1 MNTDRKR
8 DTTVW
13 DVARAPTAA
22 ELDLYLSGK
31 ADEEL
36 KQWIVLKTKLD
47 RGFSRKLV
55 KLQQERKSVLNTAR
69 DVKPGGISPR
79 TLRLSFGSAGLVV
92 LLSLGAYFGIGVA
105 LRPTLVSASSLG
117 LSASGNSTLEIIA
130 PGREPLSFALTGPA
144 LDQTRHLDFKL
155 PVFSFF
161 AGGPAVGLF
170 ISGPSQEG
178 SGVNRWVS
186 VARLLAGKNTLVFTQ
201 FQPSASE
208 AQDWEIWIER
218 YIAGLPDP
226 YRQQLPSH
234 MQRYSPLQFEDA
246 DYQEIAKQIA
256 NGKLP
261 KEVDENYKELLS
273 AYFDDVMV
281 LIDGKPVLEEDFD
294 STPPGDY
301 PLSLYNFWSGRDG
314 YAAQAPGKAGTA
326 FRCEYYTNWNRHDGI
341 PLREADF
348 VAQGAKR
355 FSYSLRFM
363 AASQAGASMG
373 FSLPV
378 FGGQASHGSGLYGFA
393 AGRANLQA
401 LDGWFK
407 AVEYTYPDGICTEKR
422 KNSICRFEPHRW
434 YRVEVVL
441 DISNVQIPRTA
452 IQIWDESSGQQQPRV
467 FNFDDL
473 GYFPPGA
480 VKPSAPNPTESW
492 QFTWFTF
499 GGNYFGE
506 DR

>member
-1 MNTDRKR
+1 MNTDRNR

-31 ADEEL
+31 ADAEL
-36 KQWIVLKTKLD
+36 LHRIELKTKLD
-47 RGFSRKLV
+47 PRFAKALAKLEH
-55 KLQQERKSVLNTAR
+55 ERNSVLATATPAKTLTATTR
-69 DVKPGGISPR
+69 S
-79 TLRLSFGSAGLVV
+79 LRLSFSVVGLVV

-130 PGREPLSFALTGPA
+130 PGREPVSFALAGPA
-144 LDQTRHLDFKL
+144 LDQTRYLDFKL
-155 PVFSFF
+155 PVFSFC
-161 AGGPAVGLF
+161 AGGPAVGLY

-201 FQPSASE
+201 FQPSARA
-208 AQDWEIWIER
+208 AQDWEIWIDR
-218 YIAGLPDP
+218 FIAGLPDP

-234 MQRYSPLQFEDA
+234 MKRYSPLQFEDA

-261 KEVDENYKELLS
+261 KEVNEIYKELLS
-273 AYFDDVMV
+273 AYFDDVKV
-281 LIDGKPVLEEDFD
+281 FIDGKPVLGEDFD
-294 STPPGDY
+294 STPLGDY

-314 YAAQAPGKAGTA
+314 YTAQASGRAGIV
-326 FRCEYYTNWNRHDGI
+326 FRSDYYTNWNRHDGI
-341 PLREADF
+341 PLREADY
-348 VAQGAKR
+348 AALGAKR
-355 FSYSLRFM
+355 FSYCLRFM
-363 AASQAGASMG
+363 AQSQAGVSMG

-407 AVEYTYPDGICTEKR
+407 ADEWNYASGVATLQDTKPICK
-422 KNSICRFEPHRW
+422 FVPGHW

-441 DISNVQIPRTA
+441 DISTRQVPKTT
-452 IQIWDESSGQQQPRV
+452 IQIWDETSGQQQPTQKIY
-467 FNFDDL
+467 DDH
-473 GYFPPGA
+473 GYFPA
-480 VKPSAPNPTESW
+480 SAEQPPASNPVESW

-499 GGNYFGE
+499 GGNYFGT